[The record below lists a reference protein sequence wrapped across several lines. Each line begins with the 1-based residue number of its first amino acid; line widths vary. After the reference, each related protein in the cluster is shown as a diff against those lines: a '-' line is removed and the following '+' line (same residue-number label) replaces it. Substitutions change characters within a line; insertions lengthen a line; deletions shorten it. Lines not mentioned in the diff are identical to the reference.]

1 MLLSN
6 ELLIPPKGMAPKPD
20 ADDPVDYYYH
30 PVVGWL
36 YRARLSLAIDLL
48 GPRRYDSI
56 LEVGYGS
63 GIFLPE
69 LARHAERIAGIDIHT
84 ESARVK
90 AMLERLGLDADLREG
105 TLFELPWEDSTF
117 DGVVCLSVLEHLVE
131 LDAALGEFRRVL
143 RPGGVAVL
151 GFPARNPLTD
161 TFFRLVGYNPRAIH
175 PSSHTDILD
184 AAKRHPGFTVEMR
197 RHFPR
202 LLPTAGSAYV
212 ACRCLAR

>member
-1 MLLSN
+1 MSN
-6 ELLIPPKGMAPKPD
+6 DLLIPPKGMAPKPD

-30 PVVGWL
+30 PLVGWL
-36 YRARLSLAIDLL
+36 YRARLGLAVDLL
-48 GPRRYDSI
+48 GPPRYDSI

-69 LARHAERIAGIDIHT
+69 LARHAESIAGIDIHT
-84 ESARVK
+84 ESAQVS
-90 AMLERLGLDADLREG
+90 AMLERLGLEADLREG
-105 TLFELPWEDSTF
+105 TLFELPWREGAF

-131 LDAALGEFRRVL
+131 LDAALDEFRRVL

-151 GFPARNPLTD
+151 GFPTRNPLTD
-161 TFFRLVGYNPRAIH
+161 GFFRLAGYNPRAIL
-175 PSSHTDILD
+175 PSSHADIL
-184 AAKRHPGFTVEMR
+184 AAADRHSGFTVEKR

-202 LLPTAGSAYV
+202 FLPTPVSAYV